1 MPEAGPLHGA
11 IWSMLHPFASTMA
24 PAGVPGQRSKES
36 ATPSPSASVSPES
49 EKEALKAPAPTMSAP
64 MRSQSG
70 ARSSFRI
77 QDCRSGKNGVPGAR
91 MGLGADSHRK
101 SPLLNDTSG
110 RKK

>member
-1 MPEAGPLHGA
+1 
-11 IWSMLHPFASTMA
+11 MLHPVASTMA

-49 EKEALKAPAPTMSAP
+49 EKDALKAPAPTMSAP

-70 ARSSFRI
+70 ARLSFRI
-77 QDCRSGKNGVPGAR
+77 QLCRSPTNSGGAV
-91 MGLGADSHRK
+91 GLGADSHRK
-101 SPLLNDTSG
+101 SPLLNNTSG